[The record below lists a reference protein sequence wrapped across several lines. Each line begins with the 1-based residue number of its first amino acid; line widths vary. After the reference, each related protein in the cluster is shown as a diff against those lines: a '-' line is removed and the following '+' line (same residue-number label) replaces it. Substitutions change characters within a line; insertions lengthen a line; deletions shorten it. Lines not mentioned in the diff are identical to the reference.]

1 MNFSMIQKFLESG
14 KGQGLVQVL
23 PEKALQEI
31 GIIGQ
36 VIEGFS
42 GGSGDSLSVE
52 AQATRVDFLIS

>member
-23 PEKALQEI
+23 PDKALQEI
-31 GIIGQ
+31 GKIGQ

-42 GGSGDSLSVE
+42 SGSGDNLSVG
-52 AQATRVDFLIS
+52 AQATRGDFLIS